1 MYLLTKILHMP
12 LRFNDPLF
20 AWQKLRELANLDI
33 AKEPQALLEFV
44 PLPD

>member
-1 MYLLTKILHMP
+1 MYLLNKSYTCHLNLTTLCLPGK
-12 LRFNDPLF
+12 N
-20 AWQKLRELANLDI
+20 LRELANLDI